1 MSDFIEAFVLMLP
14 SEAGGRLTP
23 IAPRDGSYQPFIRVR
38 DEKTM
43 LRVRFIEGPPAIA
56 PGDSARVVV
65 ELENE
70 RDRVRLS
77 MGTELDL
84 LEPDASTVGYLTVGR
99 YLASSP

>member
-1 MSDFIEAFVLMLP
+1 MLP
-14 SEAGGRLTP
+14 PEAGGRLSP
-23 IAPRDGSYQPFIRVR
+23 FAPRDGSYQAFIRVR

-43 LRVRFIEGPPAIA
+43 LRVRFIEGPPVIA

-77 MGTELDL
+77 MGTELELLDL
-84 LEPDASTVGYLTVGR
+84 DARTVGYLTVGR
-99 YLASSP
+99 YMASLA